1 MTLEWTRPDLNPRF
15 IHVMRSGQEL
25 VDKKHKTFE
34 GRTSLFLDELKN
46 GNISLKLSNVQLSDK
61 GKYRCFIPALGR
73 ETFVQ
78 LGFASGPASP
88 PVISLSGLDGQTGG
102 VVLQCESAGWYPE
115 PEVLWLDAEG
125 KLLSA
130 GPPETVRG
138 PDDLYTVSSRVTVEK
153 RHSNSFTCRVQHHNT
168 NRTTQTHLQV
178 PDDFFKLQ
186 SSSSPVIIGLADL
199 KREGGHKSKQRNT
212 SEEKRRREEAEK
224 EVQTLKEELQTKKR
238 EVESK
243 QSELQDLLSE
253 KQRKEKEL
261 QSLKEDL
268 EKKSRELETIQRSI
282 NKPSS
287 SLWFQKKA
295 EQMKKKMKEK
305 EKKKEKDEAEQEVE
319 TLQKH
324 LETKQE
330 ETELNIK
337 EFEDRRAEVQKLQE
351 AVQGM
356 EASLQT
362 LMGDLESRNM
372 ESQAGGPMEPLLTPQ
387 TQTSDSGFDIEVDQH
402 GKYIH
407 LRNTSA
413 QDKQL
418 GLWELHLQVN
428 TKQPSSSHLNN
439 LSSSRL
445 ENLSE

>member
-1 MTLEWTRPDLNPRF
+1 MLLQTDRLSSQFPLRPLSVLVFHLLLTPSCRGQFQLVGPPLPIVATLGHDVVLPCHLEPEMDVSADMLEWAKLNLDPRF
-15 IHVMRSGQEL
+15 V
-25 VDKKHKTFE
+25 
-34 GRTSLFLDELKN
+34 
-46 GNISLKLSNVQLSDK
+46 NVW
-61 GKYRCFIPALGR
+61 RA
-73 ETFVQ
+73 
-78 LGFASGPASP
+78 ASGPASP

-178 PDDFFKLQ
+178 PDDFFIVP
-186 SSSSPVIIGLADL
+186 SSCSAPVAVSVLFGLMFVIAVVLLVWKWRQNINETKTNPTDVEGEEKNRSKTKDQFGTDEERGQLMKPDTVHTEDL

-212 SEEKRRREEAEK
+212 SEEKRRRREAEK
-224 EVQTLKEELQTKKR
+224 EVQTLKEEVQTLKEELQTKKR

-253 KQRKEKEL
+253 KERKEKEL

-282 NKPSS
+282 NKPYSFTS
-287 SLWFQKKA
+287 KKA
-295 EQMKKKMKEK
+295 KQK
-305 EKKKEKDEAEQEVE
+305 KDEAEQEVK

-324 LETKQE
+324 LKTKQE

-337 EFEDRRAEVQKLQE
+337 EFEDRRAEVQKLQDE
-351 AVQGM
+351 VQGM

-362 LMGDLESRNM
+362 LMGDLESSNM
-372 ESQAGGPMEPLLTPQ
+372 E
-387 TQTSDSGFDIEVDQH
+387 V
-402 GKYIH
+402 H
-407 LRNTSA
+407 LSA
-413 QDKQL
+413 
-418 GLWELHLQVN
+418 
-428 TKQPSSSHLNN
+428 
-439 LSSSRL
+439 
-445 ENLSE
+445 

>member
-1 MTLEWTRPDLNPRF
+1 MSKNP
-15 IHVMRSGQEL
+15 
-25 VDKKHKTFE
+25 
-34 GRTSLFLDELKN
+34 
-46 GNISLKLSNVQLSDK
+46 
-61 GKYRCFIPALGR
+61 A
-73 ETFVQ
+73 
-78 LGFASGPASP
+78 
-88 PVISLSGLDGQTGG
+88 
-102 VVLQCESAGWYPE
+102 
-115 PEVLWLDAEG
+115 
-125 KLLSA
+125 
-130 GPPETVRG
+130 ETV
-138 PDDLYTVSSRVTVEK
+138 LTVRD
-153 RHSNSFTCRVQHHNT
+153 
-168 NRTTQTHLQV
+168 TQQCSMMLLHTDGKPLKTHLRTLSVLVLLLLLTHHCRGQSQLIGSSQPIV
-178 PDDFFKLQ
+178 ANLGDD
-186 SSSSPVIIGLADL
+186 IILPCYLEPADL

-387 TQTSDSGFDIEVDQH
+387 TQTSDSGFDIE
-402 GKYIH
+402 
-407 LRNTSA
+407 
-413 QDKQL
+413 DKQL
-418 GLWELHLQVN
+418 GLWELYLQVN
-428 TKQPSSSHLNN
+428 TKQSIKFTFDQPFILQAGESVRMWARGCGSSYSNTDLKWKD
-439 LSSSRL
+439 LKPCCSGDRL
-445 ENLSE
+445 QFTLYSNTGEIQHELCVTIP